1 MRKLL
6 LSSIALAAMSAS
18 AVAADLPRRQAAPAP
33 AATPIYVA
41 PVFTWSGFYVG
52 LNAGAAFGDR
62 NRDLQIVTTD
72 TVYRDLFLTG
82 SAGVRRED
90 SNTAFTGGA
99 QIGFNWQFGALVAGI
114 EADMNYRGRG
124 TREAY
129 AFDFAY
135 NQTPY
140 TFAYLGDRGGRWFG
154 TLRPRIGFA
163 MDRTLLYVTGG
174 LAFGPSRD
182 GGYARV
188 TDSGGVVAEWRSS
201 DDNGSNWGWTL
212 GGGVEHAFST
222 NWTAKLE
229 YLYVKLDDGRRT
241 LTAVGRSDLPAIV
254 ARDEDK
260 FHVVRVGLN
269 YKFGGTSAASPVL
282 ARY

>member
-1 MRKLL
+1 MRTLL
-6 LSSIALAAMSAS
+6 MSSVALAAMSAG
-18 AVAADLPRRQAAPAP
+18 ALAADLPRRQAAPAP
-33 AATPIYVA
+33 APVYVA

-52 LNAGAAFGDR
+52 LNAGATFGDR
-62 NRDLQIVTTD
+62 NRDLSIVTTD

-82 SAGVRRED
+82 ASGVRGDD
-90 SNTAFTGGA
+90 SHSAFTGGA
-99 QIGFNWQFGALVAGI
+99 QAGFNWQFGALVAGI
-114 EADMNYRGRG
+114 EADINYRGRG
-124 TREAY
+124 SHDPY
-129 AFDFAY
+129 GFDFSY

-140 TFAYLGDRGGRWFG
+140 AFEYFGDRGGRWFG

-182 GGYARV
+182 DGYARV
-188 TDSGGVVAEWRSS
+188 TNATGGVVAEWRSS
-201 DDNGSNWGWTL
+201 GDNGSNWGWTL

-229 YLYVKLDDGRRT
+229 YLYVKLDDGSRT
-241 LTAVGRSDLPAIV
+241 LTAVGRPDLPTIV
-254 ARDEDK
+254 ARNDDK

-269 YKFGGTSAASPVL
+269 YKFGATSAASPVL